1 MADAIGYLLWGRI
14 LFFVMTSGLSEPR
27 KELVID
33 GGLTKIVAL
42 ISAHVSQE
50 FADRML
56 EEIAA
61 TQGCL

>member
-1 MADAIGYLLWGRI
+1 
-14 LFFVMTSGLSEPR
+14 MTSGLSEPR

-33 GGLTKIVAL
+33 DDLTNVVAW